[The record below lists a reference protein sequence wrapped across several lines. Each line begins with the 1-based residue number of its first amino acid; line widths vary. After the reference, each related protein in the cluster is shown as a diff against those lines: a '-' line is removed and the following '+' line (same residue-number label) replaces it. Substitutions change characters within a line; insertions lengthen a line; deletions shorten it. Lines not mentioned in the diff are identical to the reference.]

1 MISNFQISQT
11 SKTLPPKKKKSQG
24 SNKSCQMFTLLSVD
38 LFL

>member
-11 SKTLPPKKKKSQG
+11 SKHPPPKKKSQG